1 MSSIMKGLV
10 TEKKKKPKP
19 TSPEKWARAKAKAR
33 SKFDVYPS
41 AYANAYAS
49 KEYKKMGGGWRM
61 GESIVDLDENML
73 STYAD
78 MFDLDEGWK
87 EDTQELEDW
96 SKEVNKK
103 LYQAHESQRPA
114 LARQLSKVEQKN
126 FGSTLNQGGLT
137 ELVHAALRAL
147 QKGQMIH
154 YDPQRVGQTAFGNMV
169 GDDARIMAASNI
181 SRDELYAY
189 RILRDKGIVDN
200 IEQFL
205 KLRREVH
212 SKTWPQAYLD
222 QFEDQPEELWLQFV
236 KDLGWSKD
244 DMNEEVQAKTDDK
257 LLAYYAQR
265 KAEKE
270 KQQQGVAEAQGD
282 TLHDPEY
289 ALPEARKITKAIK
302 YDDTVGEIIT
312 QIQMLAERTEGIDN
326 KTLEYS
332 IDGVLA
338 AKNALESAVYGLE
351 EAFEDAARDAQ
362 YKRDEVDEGNYHDNR
377 TGFKRGPRDDERHD
391 LDVEQ
396 PSKQVWGLK
405 INGKVWSKDGK
416 DVTFASKEQALKA
429 RQSLL
434 AKRPELEVGL
444 VTKVLEDYTGM
455 FAAEKTPEIN
465 PYGGSK
471 DRQFRGAIS
480 ETPTDNPTGSSG
492 EGGWRTYRAKPAGQ
506 IDEEE
511 QLDELKCW
519 TGYTRVKGVPAGAP
533 GSCKK
538 KTKESSIMKGIS
550 RESK

>member
-19 TSPEKWARAKAKAR
+19 TSPEKWSRAKAKAR

-78 MFDLDEGWK
+78 MFDLDEDMAEGVR
-87 EDTQELEDW
+87 DL
-96 SKEVNKK
+96 
-103 LYQAHESQRPA
+103 
-114 LARQLSKVEQKN
+114 
-126 FGSTLNQGGLT
+126 G
-137 ELVHAALRAL
+137 
-147 QKGQMIH
+147 
-154 YDPQRVGQTAFGNMV
+154 YDAQSL
-169 GDDARIMAASNI
+169 IM
-181 SRDELYAY
+181 
-189 RILRDKGIVDN
+189 
-200 IEQFL
+200 
-205 KLRREVH
+205 KLRRDVEE
-212 SKTWPQAYLD
+212 KRLQPTPQAVLAAAR
-222 QFEDQPEELWLQFV
+222 ELAGDMEFAPQLLV
-236 KDLGWSKD
+236 KQVLG
-244 DMNEEVQAKTDDK
+244 
-257 LLAYYAQR
+257 
-265 KAEKE
+265 
-270 KQQQGVAEAQGD
+270 QGVAEAQGD

-289 ALPEARKITKAIK
+289 ALPEARRITKAIK

-312 QIQMLAERTEGIDN
+312 QIQMLAERTEGIDS

-391 LDVEQ
+391 LDVQQ

-444 VTKVLEDYTGM
+444 VTKMSEDYTGM
-455 FAAEKTPEIN
+455 FAAEKTPETN

-519 TGYTRVKGVPAGAP
+519 SGYTRVKGVPAGAP

>member
-1 MSSIMKGLV
+1 MKGLV

-78 MFDLDEGWK
+78 MFDLDEG
-87 EDTQELEDW
+87 
-96 SKEVNKK
+96 
-103 LYQAHESQRPA
+103 
-114 LARQLSKVEQKN
+114 
-126 FGSTLNQGGLT
+126 
-137 ELVHAALRAL
+137 
-147 QKGQMIH
+147 
-154 YDPQRVGQTAFGNMV
+154 
-169 GDDARIMAASNI
+169 
-181 SRDELYAY
+181 
-189 RILRDKGIVDN
+189 
-200 IEQFL
+200 
-205 KLRREVH
+205 
-212 SKTWPQAYLD
+212 
-222 QFEDQPEELWLQFV
+222 
-236 KDLGWSKD
+236 
-244 DMNEEVQAKTDDK
+244 
-257 LLAYYAQR
+257 
-265 KAEKE
+265 
-270 KQQQGVAEAQGD
+270 VAEAQGD

-289 ALPEARKITKAIK
+289 ALPEARRITKAIK

-312 QIQMLAERTEGIDN
+312 QIQMLAERTEGIHN

-391 LDVEQ
+391 LDVQQ

-444 VTKVLEDYTGM
+444 VTKMSEDYTGM
-455 FAAEKTPEIN
+455 FAAEKTPETN

-519 TGYTRVKGVPAGAP
+519 SGYTRVKGVPAGAP